1 MKNPVKYLLLGYKRV
16 ILKHI
21 IDMANELGVKI
32 IAEGIETSEQ
42 VEFLRKQGCQMVQ
55 GYYYFKP
62 LPVEEFEKYLV

>member
-1 MKNPVKYLLLGYKRV
+1 
-16 ILKHI
+16 
-21 IDMANELGVKI
+21 MANELGVKI